1 VGPGGAGS
9 HPRVRWARQGPWRET
24 WGGARAV
31 GGWAGSGARV
41 GGAMGLRR
49 AARWLRA
56 LGKRGGGP
64 LGRMPLGRG
73 AALARGCIGVYFL
86 LLSLFS
92 I

>member
-1 VGPGGAGS
+1 
-9 HPRVRWARQGPWRET
+9 
-24 WGGARAV
+24 
-31 GGWAGSGARV
+31 
-41 GGAMGLRR
+41 MGLRR